1 MGNSL
6 EEVAFLTMHYSLG
19 LHNFRFAMN
28 YYYEFSSSTHAR
40 TAFFDKCIIPVWVI
54 EAIIIIEKEIFHVRE
69 VAFFDGTC
77 VSREKINL

>member
-28 YYYEFSSSTHAR
+28 DYYEFSTSTHAR
-40 TAFFDKCIIPVWVI
+40 TAFFDKCIIPVGVI
-54 EAIIIIEKEIFHVRE
+54 KVIIIEKEIFHMRE
-69 VAFFDGTC
+69 VTFFDGTC
-77 VSREKINL
+77 VIREKINL